1 MTTTI
6 DDRTTTRPVPDRA
19 DASRPA
25 RGRALWVACGSV
37 LLVAALAWGT
47 FSVVELLAHEER
59 TERFVVPAAGLT
71 RLDVDNDAGSVRI
84 VGTDGDEI
92 SVEADVSV
100 GVRDTG
106 FSHEVVDS
114 TLQLSGSCP
123 IIGSRWCGV
132 SYRIEVPRRLDIEVT
147 SDDGRVDVRN
157 IDGGVVI
164 DSDEGRVDVRNV
176 DGDVVIDSD
185 DGRVE
190 LIDVAG
196 TIEVDG
202 NNGRIVGRD
211 LSGTVVDVS
220 TDNGG
225 IDLEFTAAPDRVRAN
240 GDNGSIDIAVPRI
253 DEGYSVIA
261 DTENDESNV
270 EVDDNPE
277 SPHIIAVETDNGSIT
292 VRYE

>member
-1 MTTTI
+1 MTTTF
-6 DDRTTTRPVPDRA
+6 DDHTATGPVLDRA
-19 DASRPA
+19 DATRPA
-25 RGRALWVACGSV
+25 RGRALWVAFGSV
-37 LLVAALAWGT
+37 LLVTALAWGT
-47 FSVVELLAHEER
+47 FTVVELLAHEER
-59 TERFVVPAAGLT
+59 TERFAVPAAGLT
-71 RLDVDNDAGSVRI
+71 NLDVDNHAGSVRI
-84 VGTDGDEI
+84 VGTASDEI
-92 SVEADVSV
+92 SVEAEVSV
-100 GVRDTG
+100 GLRDTG
-106 FSHEVVDS
+106 FSYEVVDS
-114 TLQLSGSCP
+114 TLDLRGSCP

-185 DGRVE
+185 NGRVE
-190 LIDVAG
+190 ITDVAG

-202 NNGRIVGRD
+202 DNGRIVGRD

-225 IDLEFTAAPDRVRAN
+225 IDLEFAAAPDRVRAN

-253 DEGYSVIA
+253 DGGYSVIA
-261 DTENDESNV
+261 DEGNV

-277 SPHIIAVETDNGSIT
+277 SSHIIAVETDNGSIS
-292 VRYE
+292 VRYV